1 MADLSEQERLF
12 RQVRHSLGA
21 PLRKVELT
29 DEMLCTYLEISIE
42 NISHFLQNWL
52 IENQW
57 GSLVGKNVSNSDI
70 AFALTTRTNDYQDQF
85 TYAYSKQVGLQS
97 RGPWEL
103 KKAFF
108 EIEAGKQV
116 YQIPAGREI
125 NEVLWATPPT
135 IDHALYA
142 NYGGVDFG
150 FGGGTAQLGTNSTYG
165 VNASGGMGGYYIA
178 PAFDTL
184 LLSTD
189 MNLKNRLLR
198 SDLIYKVT
206 AGPEG
211 TRFIHLMSTPGSN
224 LSFGHG
230 IGGNRSSINMVGCY
244 VWYHYYETTPENVD
258 DCRNANKDII
268 KLPNE
273 VPLSR
278 LSYDDFN
285 YPTQVYIRRLLVGEA
300 KRALGR
306 VRGKF
311 SGSLAVP
318 NSELVMDYESL
329 ISEGNEEINA
339 VFEEY
344 NEFLT
349 KLSTDTH
356 LERKANEAENVN
368 KAKKY
373 SPLKWDIV

>member
-1 MADLSEQERLF
+1 MANNNEQDRLF

-29 DEMLCTYLEISIE
+29 NEMLCTYLEISIE

-57 GSLVGKNVSNSDI
+57 GSVVGQSISKTDI
-70 AFALTTRTNDYQDQF
+70 AFALTTRTNDFQDQF
-85 TYAYSKQVGLQS
+85 TYAYSKQVGLQG

-103 KKAFF
+103 KKDYF
-108 EIEAGKQV
+108 EIENGKQV

-142 NYGGVDFG
+142 NYGGLDYG
-150 FGGGTAQLGTNSTYG
+150 FGGGVAQLGTNSSYG
-165 VNASGGMGGYYIA
+165 INGSGGMGAYYIA

-189 MNLKNRLLR
+189 MDLKKRMLR
-198 SDLIYKVT
+198 SDLLYKVT
-206 AGPEG
+206 AGPDG
-211 TRFIHLMSTPGSN
+211 TRLIHLLSTPGSKI
-224 LSFGHG
+224 SFGHG
-230 IGGNRSSINMVGCY
+230 IGAGNSINMNGCY

-258 DCRNANKDII
+258 ECRADNKDII

-278 LSYDDFN
+278 LDFDDFN
-285 YPTQVYIRRLLVGEA
+285 EPTKVYIRRLLVGEA

-311 SGSLAVP
+311 NGSLAVP
-318 NSELVMDYESL
+318 DSDLSMDYESL
-329 ISEGNEEINA
+329 LSEGNEEING
-339 VFEEY
+339 VFEEF
-344 NEFLT
+344 NEFLM

-368 KAKKY
+368 KAKRY
-373 SPLKWDIV
+373 SPTKWHIG

>member
-1 MADLSEQERLF
+1 MSTNKEEERLF

-29 DEMLCTYLEISIE
+29 NEMLCTYLEISIE
-42 NISHFLQNWL
+42 NIAHFLQNWI

-57 GSLVGKNVSNSDI
+57 GSLAGKNISETDI
-70 AFALTTRTNDYQDQF
+70 AFALTTRSNDYQDQF

-103 KKAFF
+103 KKDYFKL
-108 EIEAGKQV
+108 EDGKQV
-116 YQIPAGREI
+116 YQVPAGREI

-142 NYGGVDFG
+142 NYGGLDYG
-150 FGGGTAQLGTNSTYG
+150 FGGGVAQMGTNSTYG
-165 VNASGGMGGYYIA
+165 LNGSGGMGAYYIA

-189 MNLKNRLLR
+189 MDLKNRMMR
-198 SDLIYKVT
+198 SDLLYKVT

-211 TRFIHLMSTPGSN
+211 TKFIHLMSTPGSS

-230 IGGNRSSINMVGCY
+230 IGSKNSLSMRGCY
-244 VWYHYYETTPENVD
+244 VWYHYYDTTLDNVD
-258 DCRNANKDII
+258 ECRNANKDII

-278 LSYDDFN
+278 LSFDDFN
-285 YPTQVYIRRLLVGEA
+285 EPTKVYVRRLLVAEA

-311 SGSLAVP
+311 NGSLAVP
-318 NSELVMDYESL
+318 DSDLSMDYESL
-329 ISEGNEEINA
+329 ISEGNDEING
-339 VFEEY
+339 VFEEFV
-344 NEFLT
+344 EFLT
-349 KLSTDTH
+349 KLSTNTH
-356 LERKANEAENVN
+356 LERKAEEAENVN

-373 SPLKWDIV
+373 SPMKWTIS

>member
-1 MADLSEQERLF
+1 MSTNNEEERLF

-29 DEMLCTYLEISIE
+29 NEMLCTYLEISIE
-42 NISHFLQNWL
+42 NIAHFLQNWI

-57 GSLVGKNVSNSDI
+57 GSLAGKNISETDI
-70 AFALTTRTNDYQDQF
+70 AFALTTRSNDYQDQF

-103 KKAFF
+103 KKDYFK
-108 EIEAGKQV
+108 IEDGKQV
-116 YQIPAGREI
+116 YQVPAGREI

-142 NYGGVDFG
+142 NYGGLDYG
-150 FGGGTAQLGTNSTYG
+150 FGGGVAQMGTNSTYG
-165 VNASGGMGGYYIA
+165 LNASGGMGAYYIA

-189 MNLKNRLLR
+189 MDLKNRMMR
-198 SDLIYKVT
+198 SDLLYKVT

-211 TRFIHLMSTPGSN
+211 TKFIHLMSTPGSR

-230 IGGNRSSINMVGCY
+230 IGSKNSLSMRGCY
-244 VWYHYYETTPENVD
+244 VWYHYYDTTLENVD
-258 DCRNANKDII
+258 ECRNANKDII

-278 LSYDDFN
+278 LSFNDFN
-285 YPTQVYIRRLLVGEA
+285 EPTKVYVRRLLVAEA

-311 SGSLAVP
+311 NGSLAVP
-318 NSELVMDYESL
+318 DSDLSMDYESL
-329 ISEGNEEINA
+329 ISEGNEEING
-339 VFEEY
+339 VFEEFV
-344 NEFLT
+344 EFLT
-349 KLSTDTH
+349 KLSTNTH
-356 LERKANEAENVN
+356 LERKAEEAENVN

-373 SPLKWDIV
+373 SPMKWTIS

>member
-1 MADLSEQERLF
+1 
-12 RQVRHSLGA
+12 
-21 PLRKVELT
+21 
-29 DEMLCTYLEISIE
+29 MLCTYLEISIE
-42 NISHFLQNWL
+42 NIAHFLQNWI

-57 GSLVGKNVSNSDI
+57 GSLAGKNISETDI
-70 AFALTTRTNDYQDQF
+70 AFALTTRSNDYQDQF

-103 KKAFF
+103 KKDYFKL
-108 EIEAGKQV
+108 EDGKQV
-116 YQIPAGREI
+116 YQVPAGREI

-142 NYGGVDFG
+142 NYGGLDYG
-150 FGGGTAQLGTNSTYG
+150 FGGGVAQMGTNSTYG
-165 VNASGGMGGYYIA
+165 LNGSGGMGAYYIA

-189 MNLKNRLLR
+189 MDLKNRMMR
-198 SDLIYKVT
+198 SDLLYKVT

-211 TRFIHLMSTPGSN
+211 TKFIHLMSTPGSS

-230 IGGNRSSINMVGCY
+230 IGSKNSLSMRGCY
-244 VWYHYYETTPENVD
+244 VWYHYYDTTLDNVD
-258 DCRNANKDII
+258 ECRNANKDII

-278 LSYDDFN
+278 LSFDDFN
-285 YPTQVYIRRLLVGEA
+285 EPTKVYVRRLLVAEA

-311 SGSLAVP
+311 NGSLAVP
-318 NSELVMDYESL
+318 DSDLSMDYESL
-329 ISEGNEEINA
+329 ISEGNDEING
-339 VFEEY
+339 VFEEFV
-344 NEFLT
+344 EFLT
-349 KLSTDTH
+349 KLSTNTH
-356 LERKANEAENVN
+356 LERKAEEAENVN

-373 SPLKWDIV
+373 SPMKWTIS